1 MKFPNL
7 SFIASI
13 LLILMLGLIIS
24 ARAADATPTQG
35 HRFEYV
41 TIHWDGRDN
50 THIILSN
57 GDVKSLGSQ
66 LTKISKPNRTD
77 ERAFYMNIAINS
89 LAKEGYEFVGI
100 RDNDV
105 IMKRI
110 ATP

>member
-1 MKFPNL
+1 ML
-7 SFIASI
+7 S
-13 LLILMLGLIIS
+13 LIILVK
-24 ARAADATPTQG
+24 AADATSTQVQKL
-35 HRFEYV
+35 EYV
-41 TIHWDGRDN
+41 SIHWDGRDN
-50 THIILSN
+50 THIILPN
-57 GDVKSLGSQ
+57 GVVKCLGPQ
-66 LTKISKPNRTD
+66 LTVISKPSRTD